1 MWTSISHIILK
12 FRVIL
17 IAIIAVITG
26 FMAFKAKDLEVS
38 YDFAKIVPPSD
49 SLMINYQAFKKQ
61 FGEDANLLVLGM
73 KDSSVYELEN
83 FQNLYYLTNELE
95 NLEGVNNVLS
105 LASMQILE
113 KNTSERRFDPK
124 PIFKSVP
131 ETDEELDSLLS
142 VAADQRFYTGQIIN
156 PSNGSTVLL
165 LSLDSEIIN
174 SDKRLRLIN
183 DIELAAEKFS
193 EVSDIDIHYA
203 GIPFI
208 RSVMSA
214 KVQKELNKFLILSGV
229 VTALILFFFFRSFS
243 AVFFPMIVIGVMVIW
258 VMGTTHLLGY
268 KMTLLTGLLPPIIV
282 VIGVPNCI
290 YLLNRYHQEVA
301 NHGNQ
306 VLALS
311 RMIRKIGLVALVTNF
326 TTAVG
331 FVVLAFNDITIL
343 KEFGIVAGI
352 NIMMTYVVSIIL
364 IPSVFSFLPAPKSRH
379 LKHLDFKLVGK
390 SIKILDLLVHRHRYA
405 VFVVTGALLA
415 IFIYGATKVESVSY
429 MVDDIPEDSKIK
441 KDLAFFENNFSGVM
455 PLEVYIDT
463 KKEQGIRSLSVLR
476 RVEQFEDTLTSLQD
490 LSGPVSMVSFIK
502 AVRSAYYNNSPSQ
515 YRLPSGREQ
524 AFIYSYLRNAES
536 SNELVESFIDSTGQ
550 KMRVS
555 LKMADIGS
563 NKMDSLV
570 ENVIVPA
577 KNEIFEGSDIDVSL
591 TGTTLLFIKGNK
603 YLIEN
608 LRQSLVLAF
617 IIISIIMAI
626 LFANVRMII
635 ISLIPNFIPL
645 IITAGIMGY
654 AGIPL
659 KPSTAL
665 IFSIAFGISVD
676 DSIHFLAKYRQAL
689 FNSNF
694 FVPIAI
700 SKSLKEVGQSM
711 IYTSIVLFFGFV
723 IFAFSEFGGTVA
735 LGILTSLTLLVA
747 MITNLVVLPA
757 LLMVFDKGKREKDSH
772 PLIEQY
778 DEFYLAD
785 EDEEIEIKAIE
796 VKKEN

>member
-1 MWTSISHIILK
+1 
-12 FRVIL
+12 
-17 IAIIAVITG
+17 
-26 FMAFKAKDLEVS
+26 MAYKAKNLEIS

-49 SLMINYQAFKKQ
+49 SLMIDYMAFKKQ

-83 FQNLYYLTNELE
+83 FQNLYYLTEELSS
-95 NLEGVNNVLS
+95 LTGIKSVLS
-105 LASMQILE
+105 LSSMQLLQ
-113 KNTSERRFDPK
+113 KNTAERKFDPT
-124 PIFKSVP
+124 PLFKGVP
-131 ETDEELDSLLS
+131 ESEAELDSLLEI
-142 VAADQRFYTGQIIN
+142 ALGQTFYTGQIIN
-156 PSNGSTVLL
+156 PDNGSTVLIL
-165 LSLDSEIIN
+165 ALEPEFVNSE
-174 SDKRLRLIN
+174 KRFGLVN
-183 DIELAAEKFS
+183 DIQIAGEKFS
-193 EVSDIDIHYA
+193 RVSGVELHYA

-208 RSVMSA
+208 RSIMSK
-214 KVQKELNKFLILSGV
+214 KVQKELNMFLILSGV
-229 VTALILFFFFRSFS
+229 VTAIILFFFFRSFS
-243 AVFFPMIVIGVMVIW
+243 AVFFPMIVIGVMVVW
-258 VMGTTHLLGY
+258 VMGTIVLMGY

-311 RMIRKIGLVALVTNF
+311 RMIRKIGIVALVTNF

-331 FVVLAFNDITIL
+331 FIVLAFNDITIL
-343 KEFGIVAGI
+343 KEFGVVAGI

-364 IPSVFSFLPAPKSRH
+364 IPSVFSFLPAPKARH
-379 LKHLDFKLVGK
+379 LKHLEFKLVGK
-390 SIKILDLLVHRHRYA
+390 TINGLDLLVHRHRYA
-405 VFVVTGALLA
+405 IFVVTGILLV
-415 IFIYGATKVESVSY
+415 IFMYGMTKVKSVSY
-429 MVDDIPEDSKIK
+429 MVDDIPDDSKIK

-455 PLEVYIDT
+455 PLEVFIDT

-476 RVEQFEDTLTSLQD
+476 RVEQFEDTLASLPA
-490 LSGPVSMVSFIK
+490 LSSPISMVGFVK
-502 AVRSAYYNNSPSQ
+502 AVREAYYNNSPAQ
-515 YRLPSGREQ
+515 YKLPTGREQ
-524 AFIYSYLRNAES
+524 AFIYSYLRNGES
-536 SNELVESFIDSTGQ
+536 DNPLVKSFIDSTGQ

-570 ENVIVPA
+570 ENVIIPA
-577 KNEIFEGSDIDVSL
+577 KNKIFEGSDIDVSL

-608 LRQSLVLAF
+608 LRQSLILAF

-689 FNSNF
+689 YSSNF

-747 MITNLVVLPA
+747 MMTNLVVLPA
-757 LLMVFDKGKREKDSH
+757 LLMVFDKGKREDDFH

-785 EDEEIEIKAIE
+785 EDEEIEIEAIQ
-796 VKKEN
+796 VKKDQ